1 MKAWQVFASM
11 DPERAVRFFASLQQ
25 RLPGFYNSAVGAASA
40 SLRARPVFLL
50 RQPVEKRAEAM
61 RQALAKVRSNDL
73 AEEILASYFLDCRKE
88 LVVEW
93 LDALGLAHEEGI
105 LKEDEPAC
113 PAPEVLREATQKFL
127 AAGDDADRPLLLRA
141 FAAQRAID
149 WPELE
154 VLIAS

>member
-11 DPERAVRFFASLQQ
+11 NPERAVTFFAALAQK
-25 RLPGFYNSAVGAASA
+25 LPGFYNSAVGAASG
-40 SLRARPVFLL
+40 SLRARPVYLM
-50 RQPVEKRAEAM
+50 RQPAEKRAEAM
-61 RQALAKVRSNDL
+61 RQALSRVRANDL

-93 LDALGLAHEEGI
+93 LDALGLAHEEGV
-105 LKEDEPAC
+105 LQDDEPPC
-113 PAPEVLREATQKFL
+113 PPADRLREATQKFL
-127 AAGDDADRPLLLRA
+127 TASDDADRALLLRA

-154 VLIAS
+154 ILLES